1 MHFYYERLFFWCQV
15 FWSGTDM
22 WKFWFFRWFL
32 LIKTIETCFD
42 HKEPKSAIR
51 SILQIS
57 PPLEFQPLEEK
68 RGPCKR
74 SGHSGSSCVL
84 VLVLVLFKRVV
95 LLIILIIPSFG
106 KRGLRCATGRWKAC
120 LFAESCN
127 SWGCTV
133 NRRSSCGRRFLQN
146 LRIRRFRKVMIK
158 TSFHVFL

>member
-1 MHFYYERLFFWCQV
+1 MIFRKSRFFQ
-15 FWSGTDM
+15 
-22 WKFWFFRWFL
+22 WFL

-106 KRGLRCATGRWKAC
+106 KRGLRCATGR
-120 LFAESCN
+120 
-127 SWGCTV
+127 
-133 NRRSSCGRRFLQN
+133 
-146 LRIRRFRKVMIK
+146 
-158 TSFHVFL
+158 